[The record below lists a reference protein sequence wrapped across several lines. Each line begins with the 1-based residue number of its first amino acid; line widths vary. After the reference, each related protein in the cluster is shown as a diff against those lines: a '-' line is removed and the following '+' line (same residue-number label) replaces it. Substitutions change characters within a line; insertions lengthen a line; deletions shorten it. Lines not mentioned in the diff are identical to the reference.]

1 MSDHAAHPKI
11 VVLSGP
17 SGVGKTTVVRHLL
30 ATCPVLLIKS
40 VSATTRPP
48 RDGEVDGVDYHFL
61 ARNEF
66 ERRLGLGDF
75 LEHAEVHKSGFL
87 YGTLWSEVD
96 RAAEAGGWSL
106 LEIDV
111 EGMRLVRERYPQT
124 VTIFISAGSIEEF
137 ERRLR
142 ARATEDEATIQRRLQ
157 TAQSELNCRS
167 EYSYEVIND
176 DLQRAVAEI
185 GEILATH
192 PDPH

>member
-1 MSDHAAHPKI
+1 MTQHAAKPKI
-11 VVLSGP
+11 VVISGP

-61 ARNEF
+61 PRNDF
-66 ERRLGLGDF
+66 ERRQKLGEF

-96 RAAEAGGWSL
+96 RAADANGWSL

-124 VTIFISAGSIEEF
+124 VTIFLSAGSIEEF

-142 ARATEDEATIQRRLQ
+142 DRGTEDEATIARRLQ
-157 TAQSELNCRS
+157 TAELELNCRS
-167 EYSYEVIND
+167 EYSYEVVND
-176 DLQRAVAEI
+176 DLPRAVAEI